1 MRDNRV
7 ILKIFKSIMGILV
20 CSFSIFSNLHAATS
34 QEESSLLA
42 QSLQLPSIEHN
53 QSTGPNIDKIFPDE
67 NSATLK
73 KAVKTAMESNYRIRQ
88 AQERI
93 TQAEY
98 STKEAQADFLP
109 QVDVSAT
116 GTAKETKG
124 FDTQNY
130 GQTRGDAVVTYNLY
144 SSGMHTEN
152 IERTKITKREQEE
165 RLKGTYEEEISKAID
180 AYFSVAYGKL
190 SVDVNRKNY
199 EKLLKILEIVK
210 IKRELGAAT
219 LGDESSIQASV
230 SNAKTALI
238 NTESA
243 YNNARDYYEFLTN
256 SKIELL
262 SPYETAFDIEL
273 SPFDTVFD
281 EIKSRNT
288 DLTILEI
295 QIKGKQKDVVINN
308 ATKGPKIDFSMTNS
322 KRYKN
327 DYISPDALKN
337 NSDFIGELTIS
348 YHFYD
353 GGRTEAKSAKLL
365 SEVSGLIYNL
375 EYTKQDTKWNSQKL
389 FNSVQTNSRTIETLT
404 TEIDA
409 SRRMSDA
416 YWEKFRLSSQDLVTL
431 LQAQRQVNSAEL
443 EKLRSEKTRLIDYFA
458 LLAKQGKLIE
468 YFNF

>member
-20 CSFSIFSNLHAATS
+20 CSFSIFSNLHAATN

-327 DYISPDALKN
+327 DYLSPDALKN

-365 SEVSGLIYNL
+365 SEVSGLVYNL

>member
-327 DYISPDALKN
+327 DYLSPDALKN

-365 SEVSGLIYNL
+365 SEVSGLVYNL